1 MGIVSIPRRMV
12 RERDK
17 VSAQQADSPDWINL
31 AAGGTLLAGGLLLLT
46 NQRRAGVVMGIA
58 GAALTLLNHQ
68 ETVREWWD
76 QIPTYV
82 EHVQNMIGRVQ
93 TSMEELN
100 ITRENLQQ
108 TLTGFGQ

>member
-17 VSAQQADSPDWINL
+17 ASSQQADSPDWINL
-31 AAGGTLLAGGLLLLT
+31 VAGGTLLAGGLLLLA
-46 NQRRAGVVMGIA
+46 NQRRAGVVMGVA
-58 GAALTLLNHQ
+58 GATLTLLNHQ
-68 ETVREWWD
+68 ETVRDWWD

-82 EHVQNMIGRVQ
+82 EHLQNMIGRVQ

-100 ITRENLQQ
+100 LHRENLHQ
-108 TLTGFGQ
+108 TLTDLGK

>member
-12 RERDK
+12 REREK
-17 VSAQQADSPDWINL
+17 AGAQQADSQDWINL
-31 AAGGTLLAGGLLLLT
+31 AAGGILLAGGLLLLT
-46 NQRRAGVVMGIA
+46 NQRRAGMVMGVA

-68 ETVREWWD
+68 ETVRDWWD

-100 ITRENLQQ
+100 ITRENLHQ

>member
-1 MGIVSIPRRMV
+1 MGIVSIPRRTV
-12 RERDK
+12 REREE
-17 VSAQQADSPDWINL
+17 VGAQQADSQDWINL

-46 NQRRAGVVMGIA
+46 NQRRAGVVLGVA

-68 ETVREWWD
+68 EAVRDWWD

-108 TLTGFGQ
+108 TLTGLGR